1 MNRSPGLQLHRRGV
15 IFPAGVS
22 IQLDNLIMRYAVQFL
37 HSPRYHWLKGL
48 GVLLVLLG
56 LAGCSAS
63 RTASKPER
71 PATTRTA
78 PRPTTPATRPATA
91 PANTP
96 AADPAGM
103 AYDESFDPSTLR
115 EPAFDVPPK
124 LPREQVQSQSFVQ
137 VQTDTAAGDTSWVT
151 VPGYQ
156 LQLLQTEDGQQA
168 REAMKIAI
176 FDLDTEVQVIYEPPY
191 YKVRAGRFVN
201 RYDAERLQKLA
212 DEKGYTY
219 AWVVRTLV
227 RVRAYEL
234 SNQQ

>member
-1 MNRSPGLQLHRRGV
+1 MQ
-15 IFPAGVS
+15 FP
-22 IQLDNLIMRYAVQFL
+22 
-37 HSPRYHWLKGL
+37 HSLRHHWLKYL
-48 GVLLVLLG
+48 GVLLVLIG

-63 RTASKPER
+63 RTASKSER
-71 PATTRTA
+71 PATTRT
-78 PRPTTPATRPATA
+78 PSRPTTPATRPAPA

-96 AADPAGM
+96 AANPAGVV
-103 AYDESFDPSTLR
+103 YDESFDPSTLR
-115 EPAFDVPPK
+115 PPPFDIPPK
-124 LPREQVQSQSFVQ
+124 LPREQVQSQAFEQ
-137 VQTDTAAGDTSWVT
+137 VETDTAAGDTSWVT

-156 LQLLQTEDGQQA
+156 LQLLQTENGQQA

-176 FDLDTEVQVIYEPPY
+176 LDLDTEVQVIYEPPY

-227 RVRAYEL
+227 RVRGYEL

>member
-1 MNRSPGLQLHRRGV
+1 MNRSPGLQLHGRGV

-22 IQLDNLIMRYAVQFL
+22 IQLDNLMRYAVQFL

-103 AYDESFDPSTLR
+103 TYDESFDPSTLR
-115 EPAFDVPPK
+115 EPPFDIPDRK
-124 LPREQVQSQSFVQ
+124 S
-137 VQTDTAAGDTSWVT
+137 
-151 VPGYQ
+151 
-156 LQLLQTEDGQQA
+156 
-168 REAMKIAI
+168 
-176 FDLDTEVQVIYEPPY
+176 
-191 YKVRAGRFVN
+191 
-201 RYDAERLQKLA
+201 
-212 DEKGYTY
+212 
-219 AWVVRTLV
+219 VV
-227 RVRAYEL
+227 
-234 SNQQ
+234 

>member
-1 MNRSPGLQLHRRGV
+1 MQFFHSRRCHWLNGV
-15 IFPAGVS
+15 GVS
-22 IQLDNLIMRYAVQFL
+22 
-37 HSPRYHWLKGL
+37 
-48 GVLLVLLG
+48 LLLLG

-63 RTASKPER
+63 RTAGKSER

-78 PRPTTPATRPATA
+78 PRPTTPAGQTGTASAPSPPASS
-91 PANTP
+91 
-96 AADPAGM
+96 AGTV
-103 AYDESFDPSTLR
+103 YDESFDPATLR
-115 EPAFDVPPK
+115 EPAFDIPRK
-124 LPREQVQSQSFVQ
+124 QPREQVQSQAFVPMQ
-137 VQTDTAAGDTSWVT
+137 ADTTASDTSWVT

-176 FDLDTEVQVIYEPPY
+176 LDLDTEVQVIYEPPY

-201 RYDAERLQKLA
+201 RYEAERLQKLA

-219 AWVVRTLV
+219 AWVVRTPV